1 MPIALPQETMTI
13 MNAPIG
19 DSHKKDIAHA
29 LHPYTN
35 LAVHEDQGPLIISKG
50 EGVYVWDDQGNRYLE
65 GLGGLWCVS
74 LGFSEPRLAAAAAD
88 QFAALPY
95 SHTFAHRSTEP
106 VIALADKLLEIA
118 PEPMTKAFFLSSGSE
133 AIDAMIRFT
142 WYYNNGRGL
151 PEKKKII
158 SRKRGYH
165 GVTVAGGSLTAIP
178 LMQNDFDLPLDR
190 MIHTDTAGYYRY
202 GRTGESEEEFATRL
216 ADNLEQLILS
226 EGPETVAAFVAEP
239 VMGAGGVMTPPATYF
254 KKVQAVLKKYDV
266 LMVAD
271 EVICGFGRTGNMW
284 GCQTYDIQPDM
295 VTCAKQLSSGYL
307 PISALMISDKIYDV
321 LKEQSKKHGALGM
334 GYTYGGHPVSCAVA
348 LETLKI
354 YEERNIV
361 DRVRELAPRF
371 QERLSALSESPL
383 VGEARGVGLIGAL
396 ELVADKNTREQYPA
410 ELKIGATLA
419 ARALNHG
426 LVVRALP
433 GDVIGICPPLII
445 TKEQID
451 ELFDSL
457 SIAVTET
464 EALVKKAA

>member
-1 MPIALPQETMTI
+1 
-13 MNAPIG
+13 MNTRIT
-19 DSHKKDIAHA
+19 DIHKKDIAHA

-35 LAVHEDQGPLIISKG
+35 LAAHEEQGPLVITRG
-50 EGVYVWDDQGNRYLE
+50 EGVYVWDDQNNRYLE
-65 GLGGLWCVS
+65 GLAGLWCVS
-74 LGFSEPRLAAAAAD
+74 LGFSEERLAKAAAD

-106 VIALADKLLEIA
+106 VIALSEKLIEIA
-118 PEPMTKAFFLSSGSE
+118 PEPMTRAFFLNSGSE

-151 PEKKKII
+151 PKKKKII

-178 LMQNDFDLPLDR
+178 LMQNDFDLPLER
-190 MIHTDTAGYYRY
+190 MIHTDPAGYYRY
-202 GRTGESEEEFATRL
+202 GESGESEEDFASRL
-216 ADNLEQLILS
+216 AGNLEQLIIN
-226 EGPETVAAFVAEP
+226 EGPDTVAAFVAEP
-239 VMGAGGVMTPPATYF
+239 VMGAGGVMLPPATYF
-254 KKVQAVLKKYDV
+254 GKIQVVLDKYDV

-284 GCQTYDIQPDM
+284 GSQTYDIRPDM

-307 PISALMISDKIYDV
+307 PISALMISDKVYEV
-321 LKEQSKKHGALGM
+321 LKAQSRKHGALGM

-354 YEERNIV
+354 YEERDMV
-361 DRVRELAPRF
+361 GHVRSVAPRF
-371 QERLSALSESPL
+371 QKRLAQLGSSSL

-396 ELVADKNTREQYPA
+396 ELVMDKNSKEQYPA
-410 ELKIGATLA
+410 EFKAGATLA
-419 ARALNHG
+419 ARAQARG
-426 LVVRALP
+426 LIVRALP

-445 TKEQID
+445 TETQID

-457 SIAVTET
+457 AEAVSET
-464 EALVKKAA
+464 EGLLRRAA

>member
-1 MPIALPQETMTI
+1 
-13 MNAPIG
+13 MNTRIT
-19 DSHKKDIAHA
+19 DIHKKDIAHA

-35 LAVHEDQGPLIISKG
+35 LAAHEEQGPLVITRG
-50 EGVYVWDDQGNRYLE
+50 EGVYVWDDQNNRYLE
-65 GLGGLWCVS
+65 GLAGLWCVS
-74 LGFSEPRLAAAAAD
+74 LGFSEERLAKAAAD

-106 VIALADKLLEIA
+106 VIALSEKLIEIA
-118 PEPMTKAFFLSSGSE
+118 PEPMTRAFFLNSGSE

-151 PEKKKII
+151 PKKKKII

-178 LMQNDFDLPLDR
+178 LMQNDFDLPLER
-190 MIHTDTAGYYRY
+190 MIHTDPAGYYRY
-202 GRTGESEEEFATRL
+202 GQPSESEEAFASRL
-216 ADNLEQLILS
+216 ADNLEQLIIN
-226 EGPETVAAFVAEP
+226 EGPDTIAAFVAEP
-239 VMGAGGVMTPPATYF
+239 VMGAGGVMLPPATYF
-254 KKVQAVLKKYDV
+254 GKIQAVLDKYDV

-284 GCQTYDIQPDM
+284 GSQTYDIRPDM

-307 PISALMISDKIYDV
+307 PISALMISDKVYEV
-321 LKEQSKKHGALGM
+321 LKAQSRKHGALGM

-354 YEERNIV
+354 YEERDTV
-361 DRVRELAPRF
+361 GHVRSVAPRF
-371 QERLSALSESPL
+371 QERLAQLGSSPL

-396 ELVADKNTREQYPA
+396 ELVMDKNSKEQFPA
-410 ELKIGATLA
+410 EVKAGATLA
-419 ARALNHG
+419 ARAQARG
-426 LVVRALP
+426 LIVRALP
-433 GDVIGICPPLII
+433 GDVIGICPPLFI
-445 TKEQID
+445 TEAQID

-457 SIAVTET
+457 AEAVSET
-464 EALVKKAA
+464 EGLLRRAA

>member
-1 MPIALPQETMTI
+1 

-216 ADNLEQLILS
+216 ADNLEKLILS

-254 KKVQAVLKKYDV
+254 KKVQTVLKKYDV

-410 ELKIGATLA
+410 ELKIGAMLA

-445 TKEQID
+445 TIEQID

>member
-1 MPIALPQETMTI
+1 
-13 MNAPIG
+13 MNTRIT
-19 DSHKKDIAHA
+19 DIHKKDIAHA

-35 LAVHEDQGPLIISKG
+35 LAAHEEQGPLVITRG
-50 EGVYVWDDQGNRYLE
+50 EGVYVWDDQNNRYLE
-65 GLGGLWCVS
+65 GLAGLWCVS
-74 LGFSEPRLAAAAAD
+74 LGFSEERLARAAAD

-106 VIALADKLLEIA
+106 VIALSEKLIEIA
-118 PEPMTKAFFLSSGSE
+118 PEPMTRAFFLNSGSE

-151 PEKKKII
+151 PKKKKII

-178 LMQNDFDLPLDR
+178 LMQNDFDLPLER
-190 MIHTDTAGYYRY
+190 MIHTDPAGYYRY
-202 GRTGESEEEFATRL
+202 GQSGESEEAFASRL
-216 ADNLEQLILS
+216 ADNLEQLIIN
-226 EGPETVAAFVAEP
+226 EGPDTVAAFVAEP
-239 VMGAGGVMTPPATYF
+239 VMGAGGVMLPPATYF
-254 KKVQAVLKKYDV
+254 EKIQTVLKKYDV

-284 GCQTYDIQPDM
+284 GSQTYDIRPDM

-307 PISALMISDKIYDV
+307 PISALMISDKVYEV
-321 LKEQSKKHGALGM
+321 LKAQSRKHGALGM

-354 YEERNIV
+354 YEERDTV
-361 DRVRELAPRF
+361 GHVRSVAPRF
-371 QERLSALSESPL
+371 QKRLAQLGNSTL

-396 ELVADKNTREQYPA
+396 ELVMNKNSAEQYPA
-410 ELKIGATLA
+410 EVKAGATLA
-419 ARALNHG
+419 ARAQARG
-426 LVVRALP
+426 LIVRALP

-445 TKEQID
+445 TEAQID

-457 SIAVTET
+457 AEAVSET
-464 EALVKKAA
+464 EGLLRRAA

>member
-1 MPIALPQETMTI
+1 
-13 MNAPIG
+13 MNTRIT
-19 DSHKKDIAHA
+19 DIHKKDIAHA

-35 LAVHEDQGPLIISKG
+35 LAAHEEQGPLVITRG
-50 EGVYVWDDQGNRYLE
+50 EGVYVWDDQNNRYLE
-65 GLGGLWCVS
+65 GLAGLWCVS
-74 LGFSEPRLAAAAAD
+74 LGFSEERLAKAAAD
-88 QFAALPY
+88 QFAVLPY

-106 VIALADKLLEIA
+106 VIALSEKLIKIA
-118 PEPMTKAFFLSSGSE
+118 PEPMTRAFFLNSGSE

-151 PEKKKII
+151 PKKKKII

-178 LMQNDFDLPLDR
+178 LMQNDFDLPLER

-202 GRTGESEEEFATRL
+202 GRPGESEEAFASRL
-216 ADNLEQLILS
+216 ADNLEQLIIN
-226 EGPETVAAFVAEP
+226 EGPDTVAAFVAEP
-239 VMGAGGVMTPPATYF
+239 VMGAGGVMLPPATYF
-254 KKVQAVLKKYDV
+254 GKIQVVLDKYDV

-284 GCQTYDIQPDM
+284 GSQTYGIRPDM

-307 PISALMISDKIYDV
+307 PISALMISDKVYEV
-321 LKEQSKKHGALGM
+321 LKAQSRKHGALGM

-354 YEERNIV
+354 YEERDTV
-361 DRVRELAPRF
+361 GHVRSVAPRF
-371 QERLSALSESPL
+371 QERLAQLGSSPL

-396 ELVADKNTREQYPA
+396 ELVMDKNSKEQYPA
-410 ELKIGATLA
+410 EVKAGATLA
-419 ARALNHG
+419 ARAQARG
-426 LVVRALP
+426 LIVRALP

-445 TKEQID
+445 TEAQID

-457 SIAVTET
+457 AEAVSET
-464 EALVKKAA
+464 EGLLRRAA

>member
-106 VIALADKLLEIA
+106 VIALADKLLEID

-216 ADNLEQLILS
+216 ADNLEHLILS

-371 QERLSALSESPL
+371 QERLSALSKSPL

-410 ELKIGATLA
+410 ELKIGAKLA

>member
-1 MPIALPQETMTI
+1 
-13 MNAPIG
+13 MNARIT
-19 DSHKKDIAHA
+19 DIHKKDIAHA

-35 LAVHEDQGPLIISKG
+35 LAAHEEQGPLVITRG
-50 EGVYVWDDQGNRYLE
+50 EGVYVWDDQNNRYLE
-65 GLGGLWCVS
+65 GLAGLWCVS
-74 LGFSEPRLAAAAAD
+74 LGFSEERLAKAAAD

-106 VIALADKLLEIA
+106 VIALSEKLIEIA
-118 PEPMTKAFFLSSGSE
+118 PEPMTRAFFLNSGSE

-151 PEKKKII
+151 PKKKKII

-178 LMQNDFDLPLDR
+178 LMQNDFDLPLER

-202 GRTGESEEEFATRL
+202 GRPGESEEAFASRL
-216 ADNLEQLILS
+216 ADNLEQLIIN
-226 EGPETVAAFVAEP
+226 EGPDTVAAFVAEP
-239 VMGAGGVMTPPATYF
+239 VMGAGGVMLPPATYF
-254 KKVQAVLKKYDV
+254 GKIQAVLDKYDV

-284 GCQTYDIQPDM
+284 GSQTYGIRPDM

-307 PISALMISDKIYDV
+307 PISALMISDKVYEV
-321 LKEQSKKHGALGM
+321 LKAQSRKHGALGM

-354 YEERNIV
+354 YEERDTV
-361 DRVRELAPRF
+361 GHVRSVAPRF
-371 QERLSALSESPL
+371 QERLAQLGSSPL

-396 ELVADKNTREQYPA
+396 ELVMDKNSKEQYPA
-410 ELKIGATLA
+410 EVKAGATLA
-419 ARALNHG
+419 ARAQARG
-426 LVVRALP
+426 LIVRALP

-445 TKEQID
+445 TEAQID

-457 SIAVTET
+457 AEAVSET
-464 EALVKKAA
+464 EGLLRRAA

>member
-65 GLGGLWCVS
+65 GLGCLWCVS

-371 QERLSALSESPL
+371 QERLSALSKSPL

>member
-1 MPIALPQETMTI
+1 MNTRITET
-13 MNAPIG
+13 
-19 DSHKKDIAHA
+19 HKKDIAHA

-35 LAVHEDQGPLIISKG
+35 LAAHEEQGPLVITRG
-50 EGVYVWDDQGNRYLE
+50 EGVYVWDDQNNRYLE
-65 GLGGLWCVS
+65 GLAGLWCVS
-74 LGFSEPRLAAAAAD
+74 LGFSEERLAKAAAD

-106 VIALADKLLEIA
+106 VIALSEKLIEIA
-118 PEPMTKAFFLSSGSE
+118 PEPMTRAFFLNSGSE

-151 PEKKKII
+151 PKKKKII

-178 LMQNDFDLPLDR
+178 LMQNDFDLPLER
-190 MIHTDTAGYYRY
+190 MIHTDPAGYYRY
-202 GRTGESEEEFATRL
+202 GQSGESEEDFASRL
-216 ADNLEQLILS
+216 ADNLEQLIIN
-226 EGPETVAAFVAEP
+226 EGPDTVAAFVAEP
-239 VMGAGGVMTPPATYF
+239 VMGAGGVMLPPATYF
-254 KKVQAVLKKYDV
+254 GKIQAVLDKYDV

-284 GCQTYDIQPDM
+284 GSQTYDIRPDM

-307 PISALMISDKIYDV
+307 PISALMISDKVYEV
-321 LKEQSKKHGALGM
+321 LKAQSRKHGALGM

-354 YEERNIV
+354 YEERDMV
-361 DRVRELAPRF
+361 GHVRSVAPRF
-371 QERLSALSESPL
+371 QERLAQLGSSSL

-396 ELVADKNTREQYPA
+396 ELVMDKHSAEQYPPEVKA
-410 ELKIGATLA
+410 GATLA
-419 ARALNHG
+419 ARAQARG
-426 LVVRALP
+426 LIVRALP

-445 TKEQID
+445 TETQID

-457 SIAVTET
+457 AEAVSET
-464 EALVKKAA
+464 EGLLRRAA

>member
-1 MPIALPQETMTI
+1 MTDI
-13 MNAPIG
+13 
-19 DSHKKDIAHA
+19 HKKDIAHA

-35 LAVHEDQGPLIISKG
+35 LAAHEEQGPLVITRG
-50 EGVYVWDDQGNRYLE
+50 EGVYVWDDQNNRYLE
-65 GLGGLWCVS
+65 GLAGLWCVS
-74 LGFSEPRLAAAAAD
+74 LGFSEERLAKAAAD

-106 VIALADKLLEIA
+106 VIALSEKLIEIA
-118 PEPMTKAFFLSSGSE
+118 PEPMTRAFFLNSGSE

-151 PEKKKII
+151 PKKKKII

-178 LMQNDFDLPLDR
+178 LMQNDFDLPLER
-190 MIHTDTAGYYRY
+190 MIHTDPAGYYRY
-202 GRTGESEEEFATRL
+202 SQPSESEEAFASRL
-216 ADNLEQLILS
+216 ADNLEQLIIN
-226 EGPETVAAFVAEP
+226 EGPDTIAAFVAEP
-239 VMGAGGVMTPPATYF
+239 VMGAGGVMLPPATYF
-254 KKVQAVLKKYDV
+254 GKIQAVLDKYDV

-284 GCQTYDIQPDM
+284 GSQTYDIRPDM

-307 PISALMISDKIYDV
+307 PISALMISDKVYEV
-321 LKEQSKKHGALGM
+321 LKAQSRKHGALGM

-354 YEERNIV
+354 YEERDTV
-361 DRVRELAPRF
+361 GHVRSVAPRF
-371 QERLSALSESPL
+371 QERLAQLGSSPL

-396 ELVADKNTREQYPA
+396 ELVMDKNSKEQYPA
-410 ELKIGATLA
+410 EVKAGATLA
-419 ARALNHG
+419 ARAQARG
-426 LVVRALP
+426 LIVRALP

-445 TKEQID
+445 TEAQID

-457 SIAVTET
+457 AEAVSET
-464 EALVKKAA
+464 EGLLRRAA

>member
-1 MPIALPQETMTI
+1 
-13 MNAPIG
+13 MNTRIT
-19 DSHKKDIAHA
+19 DIHKTDIAHA

-35 LAVHEDQGPLIISKG
+35 LAAHEEQGPLVITRG
-50 EGVYVWDDQGNRYLE
+50 EGVYVWDDQNNRYLE
-65 GLGGLWCVS
+65 GLAGLWCVS
-74 LGFSEPRLAAAAAD
+74 LGFSEERLAKAAAD

-106 VIALADKLLEIA
+106 VIALSEKLIKIA
-118 PEPMTKAFFLSSGSE
+118 PEPMTRAFFLNSGSE

-151 PEKKKII
+151 PKKKKII

-178 LMQNDFDLPLDR
+178 LMQNDFDLPLER

-202 GRTGESEEEFATRL
+202 GQPGESEEAFASRL
-216 ADNLEQLILS
+216 ADNLEQLIIN
-226 EGPETVAAFVAEP
+226 EGPDTVAAFVAEP
-239 VMGAGGVMTPPATYF
+239 VMGAGGVMLPPATYF
-254 KKVQAVLKKYDV
+254 GKIQVVLDKYDV

-284 GCQTYDIQPDM
+284 GSQTYGIRPDM

-307 PISALMISDKIYDV
+307 PISALMISDKVYEV
-321 LKEQSKKHGALGM
+321 LKAQSRKHGALGM

-354 YEERNIV
+354 YEERDTV
-361 DRVRELAPRF
+361 GYVRSVAPRF
-371 QERLSALSESPL
+371 QERLAQLGSSTL

-396 ELVADKNTREQYPA
+396 ELVMDKNSAEQYPA
-410 ELKIGATLA
+410 EVKAGATLA
-419 ARALNHG
+419 ARAQARG
-426 LVVRALP
+426 LIVRALP

-445 TKEQID
+445 TEAQID

-457 SIAVTET
+457 AEAVSET
-464 EALVKKAA
+464 EGLLRCAA